1 MLNKINSS
9 LIGYSILIV
18 LFLFIIFIPLL
29 TDIDPNKQNLMN
41 ALADFN
47 SSNLLGTD
55 QYGRDMLTRLAYAT
69 RLSFILAFITM
80 LTAAIP
86 GILLGI
92 FAAYKEGIIEKIL
105 ILISDIILSL
115 PGLLLVLL
123 LVAFDPGNLLLLYL
137 GLSLSLWV
145 EFFRVTRVKTK
156 TILVQPYIESTK
168 LLGFSTFYIL
178 KKQILPQLFPILF
191 TLATFAMSTAIIAI
205 STLSAMGI
213 GLHPPRAELGGMI
226 VEFMPYFDEKV
237 TLILLPSF
245 FIFLLI
251 LSLQLISKRRF

>member
-47 SSNLLGTD
+47 FSNLLGTD
-55 QYGRDMLTRLAYAT
+55 QYGRDMLTRLAHAT

-123 LVAFDPGNLLLLYL
+123 LVAFDP
-137 GLSLSLWV
+137 
-145 EFFRVTRVKTK
+145 
-156 TILVQPYIESTK
+156 
-168 LLGFSTFYIL
+168 
-178 KKQILPQLFPILF
+178 
-191 TLATFAMSTAIIAI
+191 
-205 STLSAMGI
+205 
-213 GLHPPRAELGGMI
+213 
-226 VEFMPYFDEKV
+226 
-237 TLILLPSF
+237 
-245 FIFLLI
+245 
-251 LSLQLISKRRF
+251 